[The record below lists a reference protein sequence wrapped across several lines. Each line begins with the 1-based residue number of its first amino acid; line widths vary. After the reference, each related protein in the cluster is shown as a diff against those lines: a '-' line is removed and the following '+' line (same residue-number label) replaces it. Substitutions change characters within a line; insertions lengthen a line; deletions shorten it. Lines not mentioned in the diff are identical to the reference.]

1 MAASGNVHKMAR
13 AARSGTAKTSR
24 KPHAA
29 KGGSKRA
36 HAAHKRGGHK
46 RGGDR
51 KAYEAASAA
60 AGRPSWK
67 GYLKLSLVTC
77 AVALYPA
84 ETGAEKI
91 TFVTLNR
98 DSGERVRRLFVDAE
112 SGKVVEPDDQV
123 RGFETGEGEHVMVE
137 EEELDALRLE
147 STHTI
152 DVERFV
158 GLDEVDPIYLSGAHY
173 LVPDDPVA
181 LEAFAVIRDTMRREK
196 VAGLAKLVLN
206 RRERMLLLTP
216 DGNGMIAAT
225 LRYPYEV
232 RSDADIF
239 ERIGSTKPDA
249 KTLELG
255 DRLVESRRGRFKPD
269 EFKDEFE
276 KALLDLVRARMAGRK
291 PRAVEEPEAPAK
303 GGNVI
308 NLMDALR
315 RSIASGKQASNDDA
329 DGEARPRKRKAAP
342 RRRAAPKHRKA
353 D

>member
-1 MAASGNVHKMAR
+1 MAK
-13 AARSGTAKTSR
+13 TAKTR
-24 KPHAA
+24 KTRPPRQRAVAHAA
-29 KGGSKRA
+29 KAEVKRRA
-36 HAAHKRGGHK
+36 RSAEGGGH
-46 RGGDR
+46 RRRSDR
-51 KAYEAASAA
+51 EAETAASAA

-84 ETGAEKI
+84 ETAAEKV
-91 TFVTLNR
+91 TFVTLNC

-112 SGKVVEPDDQV
+112 SGKPVEPDDQV
-123 RGFETGEGEHVMVE
+123 RGFETGEGEYVMVE

-152 DVERFV
+152 DIERFV
-158 GLDEVDPIYLSGAHY
+158 DPAEVDPVYLNGAHY

-196 VAGLAKLVLN
+196 VAGLGRLVLN

-216 DGNGMIAAT
+216 DGNGMVAAT

-232 RSDADIF
+232 RSDTDIF
-239 ERIGSTKPDA
+239 ERIGTARPDA
-249 KTLELG
+249 KMLELG
-255 DRLVESRRGRFKPD
+255 DRLVESRRGPFKPD

-276 KALLDLVRARMAGRK
+276 KALLELVRSRMAGRK
-291 PRAVEEPEAPAK
+291 PSAAVEPAAPVA

-315 RSIASGKQASNDDA
+315 RSIASGKRAGNDA
-329 DGEARPRKRKAAP
+329 VDGPARPRKRKAPPRQRAP
-342 RRRAAPKHRKA
+342 AKRRKA
-353 D
+353 DQD

>member
-1 MAASGNVHKMAR
+1 MAKAAKHGNAPRKR
-13 AARSGTAKTSR
+13 AAT
-24 KPHAA
+24 HAA
-29 KGGSKRA
+29 KAEVKRA
-36 HAAHKRGGHK
+36 PRAAGGAGHK
-46 RGGDR
+46 RAAADR
-51 KAYEAASAA
+51 KTQNAASAA

-84 ETGAEKI
+84 ETAAEKI

-112 SGKVVEPDDQV
+112 SGKPVEPDDQV
-123 RGFETGEGEHVMVE
+123 RGFETGEGEAVMVE

-152 DVERFV
+152 DIERFV
-158 GLDEVDPIYLSGAHY
+158 DLTEVDPVYLNGAHY

-196 VAGLAKLVLN
+196 VAGLGKLVLN

-216 DGNGMIAAT
+216 EGNGMIAAT

-239 ERIGSTKPDA
+239 ERIGNTRPDA

-255 DRLVESRRGRFKPD
+255 DRLVASRRGPFKPD

-276 KALLDLVRARMAGRK
+276 KALLELVRARMAGRK
-291 PRAVEEPEAPAK
+291 PRAVEEPEAPATR
-303 GGNVI
+303 GNVI
-308 NLMDALR
+308 DLMDALR
-315 RSIASGKQASNDDA
+315 RSIASGKRAGN
-329 DGEARPRKRKAAP
+329 EAETMPPAKRKAAP
-342 RRRAAPKHRKA
+342 RNRATAKHRKA
-353 D
+353 DQRP

>member
-1 MAASGNVHKMAR
+1 MARSASGPEVATTRKTGAPGKR
-13 AARSGTAKTSR
+13 AAHVGAGGKRSARSAKAG
-24 KPHAA
+24 PHRRA
-29 KGGSKRA
+29 KV
-36 HAAHKRGGHK
+36 
-46 RGGDR
+46 DR
-51 KAYEAASAA
+51 KAAAAASAA

-84 ETGAEKI
+84 ETAAEKI

-98 DSGERVRRLFVDAE
+98 VSGERVRRLFVDAE
-112 SGKVVEPDDQV
+112 TGKPVEPDDQV
-123 RGFETGEGEHVMVE
+123 RGFETGAGDYVMVE

-152 DVERFV
+152 DIERFV
-158 GLDEVDPIYLSGAHY
+158 DLAEIDPIYLNGAHY

-181 LEAFAVIRDTMRREK
+181 LEAFTVIRDTMRREK
-196 VAGLAKLVLN
+196 VAGLGKLVLN

-216 DGNGMIAAT
+216 DGNGMVAAT

-232 RSDADIF
+232 RSDAEIF
-239 ERIGSTKPDA
+239 ARIGHTKPDA

-255 DRLVESRRGRFKPD
+255 ERLVEGRRGPFKPD

-276 KALLDLVRARMAGRK
+276 KALLELLRARMAGHK
-291 PRAVEEPEAPAK
+291 PKTAAAP

-315 RSIASGKQASNDDA
+315 RSIASGKRTGQPENEGATEVRRGKPTA
-329 DGEARPRKRKAAP
+329 GRRTRARPRQ
-342 RRRAAPKHRKA
+342 A